1 MTLLRIDGSILG
13 PNSASSE
20 LADLALAE
28 FVAVRP
34 DVPVVTRHLAQD
46 PIASDAWQ
54 NAVGAGWTP
63 EEHRT
68 PEQKAAVELAATVA
82 SELRDADVA
91 VLALPLYN
99 WGVSQHTKT
108 WIDLA
113 IVGSEQG
120 ERLLDGKH
128 VLLITTRGGSYAPGT
143 PKEGWDHNIEYLRRI
158 LVDVWGADLTLVER
172 EFTLVGVN
180 PALDQFTEAAEL
192 IKKEAHVAAA
202 DAGQKLAEVHAA

>member
-34 DVPVVTRHLAQD
+34 DAPVVTRHLTAD
-46 PIASDAWQ
+46 PIPSDAWQ
-54 NAVGAGWTP
+54 TVIGAGWTP
-63 EEHRT
+63 EDART
-68 PEQKAAVELAATVA
+68 DEQRTALALAATVA
-82 SELRDADVA
+82 GELRDADVA

-113 IVGSEQG
+113 IAGADQG
-120 ERLLDGKH
+120 ERLLEGKP
-128 VLLITTRGGSYAPGT
+128 VLLLTTRGGSYAPGT
-143 PKEGWDHNIEYLRRI
+143 PKEGWDHNIVYLRRI
-158 LVDVWGADLTLVER
+158 LVDVWGADLTVVER

-180 PALDQFTEAAEL
+180 PALDEFTEVAAL
-192 IKKEAHVAAA
+192 IKKEAHEAAA
-202 DAGQKLAEVHAA
+202 EAGKNLAESHAA

>member
-13 PNSASSE
+13 PSSASSE
-20 LADLALAE
+20 LADIALAE

-34 DVPVVTRHLAQD
+34 GAPVVSRHLAVD
-46 PIASDAWQ
+46 PIASDVWQ
-54 NAVGAGWTP
+54 TAVGAGFTP
-63 EEHRT
+63 EEHRS
-68 PEQKAAVELAATVA
+68 PEQKAALELAATVA
-82 SELRDADVA
+82 GELRDADVA

-113 IVGSEQG
+113 IAGSEQG
-120 ERLLDGKH
+120 ERLLEGKH

-143 PKEGWDHNIEYLRRI
+143 PKEGWDHNVEYLRRI

-180 PALDQFTEAAEL
+180 PALDQFAEAAAL
-192 IKKEAHVAAA
+192 IKKEAHEAAA
-202 DAGQKLAEVHAA
+202 DAGQKLAEVHA